1 MKAPKI
7 RGCCGTVAQP
17 ATPHKPPCPH
27 EATRLAVQRS
37 KQKARRRLHTEEND
51 RQFEPD
57 YESQCEGCGSSPVMP
72 LTGMCGSCTFGEADT
87 IGGNW

>member
-17 ATPHKPPCPH
+17 ATPHKDGCPH
-27 EATRLAVQRS
+27 EKTRLAVREAY
-37 KQKARRRLHTEEND
+37 ARHRREGPRGKGND
-51 RQFEPD
+51 FNPD
-57 YESQCEGCGSSPVMP
+57 WTVGCEVCDAKPIVP
-72 LTGMCGSCTFGEADT
+72 ATGMCGPCTFGEAET